1 MLHYMAGNDYRRGRR
16 QVSVV
21 VDEGLWWAV
30 KAVAGKR
37 GISVTGLVTGLLE
50 DLVDDEQQAVT
61 STPEG
66 SVRSATPDWAAILG
80 AGREARVSVALDR
93 DRERTVSLAA
103 DPLEE
108 IA

>member
-16 QVSVV
+16 QVSLV

-30 KAVAGKR
+30 KAAAAER
-37 GISVTGLVTGLLE
+37 GVSVTRLVTGLLE
-50 DLVDDEQQAVT
+50 DAVSEPVTEQQQNPT
-61 STPEG
+61 GYRNTPNWAQNLPLQR
-66 SVRSATPDWAAILG
+66 VRMEPVVVG
-80 AGREARVSVALDR
+80 
-93 DRERTVSLAA
+93 A

>member
-1 MLHYMAGNDYRRGRR
+1 MPGNDYRRGKR
-16 QVSVV
+16 QVSLV

-30 KAVAGKR
+30 KAVAGHR
-37 GISVTGLVTGLLE
+37 GVSVTSLVTGLLE
-50 DLVDDEQQAVT
+50 DLVDDEQQAEQDA
-61 STPEG
+61 PGG
-66 SVRSATPDWAAILG
+66 SVRPATPDWAAILG